1 MREKKISCEEEAR
14 KHIRQRILSLWVE
27 LNGMLAAPGA
37 LPASIVNAS
46 LNLAR
51 TAQVVYQHGD
61 DCNVASVSDHVK
73 TLFYNPII

>member
-1 MREKKISCEEEAR
+1 MISCEEEAR
-14 KHIRQRILSLWVE
+14 KHIRQLIRSLWVE
-27 LNGMLAAPGA
+27 LNGMLVAPAA

-61 DCNVASVSDHVK
+61 DNTVTSVNGHIERLFCNPL
-73 TLFYNPII
+73 T